1 MSSNPILHRARSG
14 AIRRGLAVTLA
25 FLSVA
30 LVPGLASAQAYPS
43 KPVKFIIP
51 FPPGGTTDIVGR
63 SVADQFGKFLGQPV
77 VVENRGGAAGAIGA
91 AEIARAAPDGYTIG
105 MATVSTHGTNPTTNP
120 KLPYDALKD
129 FIPVTNLADVP
140 NILAVHPKMNAN
152 NMDEFLKLVRAQPG
166 KFSYASSG
174 TGGIGHMF
182 GELFKVSSKTFILHI
197 PYRGAGPALNDAVG
211 GQVDMI
217 FDNLPSTLPFV
228 QSGKLRPI
236 AVAAPKR
243 VDVLPN
249 VPTFAELG
257 LKDANIMAWYGIVVP
272 AKTPDDVVKKL
283 HEAAVKAIQTPEV
296 RERFRNAGA
305 TPAGNSPQD
314 YAKQIQSEMET
325 WRRVVKV
332 QNIKPE

>member
-1 MSSNPILHRARSG
+1 MTVSFIPSARH
-14 AIRRGLAVTLA
+14 
-25 FLSVA
+25 A
-30 LVPGLASAQAYPS
+30 LVMLFALAPAVACAQAYPT
-43 KPVKFIIP
+43 KPVRLLIP

-63 SVADQFGKFLGQPV
+63 SVSDQLGKFLGQTIII
-77 VVENRGGAAGAIGA
+77 ENRGGAAGAIGA
-91 AEIARAAPDGYTIG
+91 AEIAKAAPDGYTIG
-105 MATVSTHGTNPTTNP
+105 IATVSTHGTNPTTSP

-129 FIPVTNLADVP
+129 FVPITNLADVP
-140 NILAVHPKMNAN
+140 NILAVHPTMPAN
-152 NMDEFLKLVRAQPG
+152 NMAEFLKVVRAQPG

-182 GELFKVSSKTFILHI
+182 GELFKVSTKTFILHI
-197 PYRGAGPALNDAVG
+197 PYRGAGPALNDTVG
-211 GQVDMI
+211 GQVSMI

-228 QSGKLRPI
+228 QGGKLRPI

-243 VDVLPN
+243 VEVLPN

-257 LKDANIMAWYGIVVP
+257 IKDANIMAWYGLVAP
-272 AKTPDDVVKKL
+272 AKTPDDIVKKIY
-283 HEAAVKAIQTPEV
+283 EAAVKAIQTPEV

-305 TPAGNSPQD
+305 TPAGNTPQE
-314 YAKQIQSEMET
+314 YARQIASEMET

>member
-1 MSSNPILHRARSG
+1 MSSNPISRTRAG
-14 AIRRGLAVTLA
+14 ALRRGLAIALA
-25 FLSVA
+25 TVA
-30 LVPGLASAQAYPS
+30 LAPGLAAAQAYPS

-228 QSGKLRPI
+228 QGGKLRPI

-257 LKDANIMAWYGIVVP
+257 MKDANIMAWYGIVVP
-272 AKTPDDVVKKL
+272 AKTPDDIVKKL
-283 HEAAVKAIQTPEV
+283 HDAAVKAIQTPEV
-296 RERFRNAGA
+296 RERFKNAGA
-305 TPAGNSPQD
+305 TPAGNSPQE

-325 WRRVVKV
+325 WRRVVKI